1 MNREQLLEEVTQDI
15 LAYVM
20 EGNFP
25 EHELAKELKFD
36 GLDERFEEYELLLDL
51 HFILRDDV
59 REYVE
64 ALPKRLRNIRTESHT
79 VSRTHRGEIRGRINW
94 ESTVKERY
102 SGNPRDRSLFVCE
115 DHSTQYDIPE
125 NIVLKA
131 LLRVIHRTLQEAEAY
146 LNKDYEWVQQTWK
159 GNEELIEELQRVVER
174 NVHVLRIREPKVTE
188 PTDRMLFQA
197 ESARQVVYQE
207 AAELYRERARLHRGD
222 EDAIESLLRQK
233 AITPDDLS
241 TLFELYVLF
250 KMVGT
255 LERMLESTPV
265 YRTIA
270 SDQQELVRID
280 SDREVVLYHDK
291 SAEDRDHSFRS
302 EVDDPASRSR
312 SDEVQQESLELARTY
327 FKNEQFRN
335 HTGRPDVLILEVR
348 DEEEPSYEYLITE
361 VKYSSNTKTVRRGIK
376 ETLEYLAFLRL
387 NEEFVFGTQTDSDLF
402 GSGWNGLLV
411 TRDLEDET
419 QTLDEQIESDTS
431 IKILQSGEIEDEL
444 EAILGQVIGEA

>member
-1 MNREQLLEEVTQDI
+1 MNRDQLLESVTQDI

-25 EHELAKELKFD
+25 EHELAKQLKLE

-59 REYVE
+59 RKYVKE
-64 ALPKRLRNIRTESHT
+64 LPKRLRNIRTESQT

-102 SGNPRDRSLFVCE
+102 AGNPRDRSLFVCE
-115 DHSTQYDIPE
+115 DHSTRYDIPE
-125 NIVLKA
+125 NIVLKSV
-131 LLRVIHRTLQEAEAY
+131 LGVIHHTLQEAESY
-146 LNKDYEWVQQTWK
+146 LQEDYEWVQETWK

-174 NVHVLRIREPKVTE
+174 NVHVLRIREPTVTE

-197 ESARQVVYQE
+197 ASARQEVYQK
-207 AAELYRERARLHRGD
+207 AAKLYRARERLHRG
-222 EDAIESLLRQK
+222 EQSAIKSLLQRT
-233 AITPDDLS
+233 AITPDDMS

-280 SDREVVLYHDK
+280 SDREIVLYHDK
-291 SAEDRDHSFRS
+291 SAEDRDLSFRS
-302 EVDDPASRSR
+302 EIDDPANWSR
-312 SDEVQQESLELARTY
+312 SDAVQQESLELARTY
-327 FKNEQFRN
+327 FKNEQFTN

-348 DEEEPSYEYLITE
+348 DEDEQSYEYLITE

-387 NEEFVFGTQTDSDLF
+387 NEEFVFGTREESDLF

-411 TRDLEDET
+411 TRDLEEET
-419 QTLDEQIESDTS
+419 QTLEEQMATNTS
-431 IKILQSGEIEDEL
+431 IKILQSGEIEEGL
-444 EAILGQVIGEA
+444 EAILGRVVGE